1 MNCIIVDDEPL
12 AREGMLLLLQ
22 DIPELNVIG
31 CFNGA
36 KKAKE
41 FMVVHQVDLIFLD
54 IQMPG
59 INGLEFAE
67 SISEK
72 TLIIFTTAYSQYA
85 LKSYEVDAIDYL
97 VKPIIKKR
105 LEKSIKKAF
114 LYHELLSNKD
124 EKSTLES
131 LETDYMLVKSDRKFH
146 KILFKDI
153 IYVEGLKDY
162 VVLYVNDSKII
173 TAMNLKTIS
182 QYLPENIFIRVSKSY
197 LVNSSYI
204 ESFDNHTIYIKTT
217 EIPIGEVFRKKFLE
231 QYLGKNIP
239 DKM

>member
-22 DIPELNVIG
+22 DIPELNLIG
-31 CFNGA
+31 CFNGP
-36 KKAKE
+36 KKARE
-41 FMVVHQVDLIFLD
+41 FMLENTVDLIFLD

-67 SISEK
+67 SIPEQ

-97 VKPIIKKR
+97 VKPIIKTR

-114 LYHELLSNKD
+114 AYRELLSGKE

-131 LETDYMLVKSDRKFH
+131 LETDFMLIKSERKFH
-146 KILFKDI
+146 KLLFRDILYI
-153 IYVEGLKDY
+153 EGLKDY
-162 VVLYVNDSKII
+162 VVIYVNDSKII

-182 QYLPENIFIRVSKSY
+182 QHLPEVQFIRVSKSY
-197 LVNSSYI
+197 MVNVQHI
-204 ESFDNHTIYIKTT
+204 DSFDNHTIYIKTS

-231 QYLGKNIP
+231 QYLGKNIS
-239 DKM
+239 DRL

>member
-41 FMVVHQVDLIFLD
+41 FMANQDVDLIFLD

-59 INGLEFAE
+59 ITGLEFAE
-67 SISEK
+67 SIAEK

-97 VKPIIKKR
+97 LTYADFPR
-105 LEKSIKKAF
+105 SIAYCLNRVAASAKG
-114 LYHELLSNKD
+114 LPHSI
-124 EKSTLES
+124 S
-131 LETDYMLVKSDRKFH
+131 
-146 KILFKDI
+146 ILQQ
-153 IYVEGLKDY
+153 VHQLQA
-162 VVLYVNDSKII
+162 L
-173 TAMNLKTIS
+173 LKTEPLTELSTEQLHQLIDHI
-182 QYLPENIFIRVSKSY
+182 QAGIINLHKVIATPAENLSRAQLSA
-197 LVNSSYI
+197 
-204 ESFDNHTIYIKTT
+204 
-217 EIPIGEVFRKKFLE
+217 
-231 QYLGKNIP
+231 
-239 DKM
+239 

>member
-1 MNCIIVDDEPL
+1 MNCLIVDDEPL

-22 DIPELNVIG
+22 DIPGLNVIG

-41 FMVVHQVDLIFLD
+41 FMVENQVDLIFLD

-97 VKPIIKKR
+97 VKPIIRER
-105 LEKSIKKAF
+105 LEKAVKKAF
-114 LYHELLSNKD
+114 SYRELLASKD

-146 KILFKDI
+146 KIFFKDI

-173 TAMNLKTIS
+173 TAMNLKTIA
-182 QYLPENIFIRVSKSY
+182 QHLPENTFIRVSKSY

>member
-22 DIPELNVIG
+22 DIPSLNVIG

-41 FMVVHQVDLIFLD
+41 FMLQNTVDLIFLD

-59 INGLEFAE
+59 VNGLEFAE
-67 SISEK
+67 SVSES
-72 TLIIFTTAYSQYA
+72 TLIIFTTAFSQYA

-97 VKPIIKKR
+97 VKPIIKSR
-105 LEKSIKKAF
+105 LDKSIKKAF
-114 LYHELLSNKD
+114 AYRELLENKD
-124 EKSTLES
+124 GKSTLES
-131 LETDYMLVKSDRKFH
+131 LETDFMLIKSDRKFH
-146 KILFKDI
+146 KILFRDVV
-153 IYVEGLKDY
+153 YVEGLKDY
-162 VVLYVNDSKII
+162 VVIYINDNKII

-182 QYLPENIFIRVSKSY
+182 QHLPETMFIRVSKSY
-197 LVNSSYI
+197 LVNINYI
-204 ESFDNHTIYIKTT
+204 DSFDNHTIYMKST

-231 QYLGKNIP
+231 QYLGKNIS
-239 DKM
+239 DKL

>member
-22 DIPELNVIG
+22 DVPELNVIG

-36 KKAKE
+36 KKAKD
-41 FMVVHQVDLIFLD
+41 FMVDNQVDLIFLD

-97 VKPIIKKR
+97 VKPIIKER
-105 LEKSIKKAF
+105 LEKAVKKAF
-114 LYHELLSNKD
+114 SYGELLSNKG

-162 VVLYVNDSKII
+162 VVLYVNETKII
-173 TAMNLKTIS
+173 TAMNLKTIA
-182 QYLPENIFIRVSKSY
+182 QHLPETMFIRVSKSY

>member
-41 FMVVHQVDLIFLD
+41 FMANQDVDLIFLD

-59 INGLEFAE
+59 ITGLEFAE
-67 SISEK
+67 SIAEK

-97 VKPIIKKR
+97 VKPVIKER
-105 LEKSIKKAF
+105 LEKAVKKAF
-114 LYHELLSNKD
+114 SYGELLANKE

-131 LETDYMLVKSDRKFH
+131 LDTDYMLVKSDRKFH

-162 VVLYVNDSKII
+162 VVIYINDSKVI

-182 QYLPENIFIRVSKSY
+182 QHLPEAFFIRVSKSY
-197 LVNSSYI
+197 LVNSNYI
-204 ESFDNHTIYIKTT
+204 DSFDNHTIYIKST

-231 QYLGKNIP
+231 QYLGKNSP

>member
-12 AREGMLLLLQ
+12 AREGMLLQLQ
-22 DIPELNVIG
+22 DIPEINIIG

-36 KKAKE
+36 KKARE
-41 FMVVHQVDLIFLD
+41 FMLHNSVDLIFLD

-72 TLIIFTTAYSQYA
+72 TLIIFITAYSQYA

-97 VKPIIKKR
+97 VKPVDKIR
-105 LEKSIKKAF
+105 LEKSIRKAKI
-114 LYHELLSNKD
+114 YHELLSNPQ
-124 EKSTLES
+124 EKSTITDS
-131 LETDYMLVKSDRKFH
+131 DSDYMLIKSDRKFH

-162 VVLYVNDSKII
+162 VVIYINDSKII
-173 TAMNLKTIS
+173 TAMNLKTIT
-182 QYLPENIFIRVSKSY
+182 QHLPETAFIRVSKSY

-204 ESFDNHTIYIKTT
+204 DSFDNHTIYIKST

-231 QYLGKNIP
+231 QYLGKNIS
-239 DKM
+239 DKI

>member
-114 LYHELLSNKD
+114 SYHELLSNKD

-231 QYLGKNIP
+231 QYLWKNIP

>member
-12 AREGMLLLLQ
+12 AREGMLLMLQ
-22 DIPELNVIG
+22 SIPNLNVIG
-31 CFNGA
+31 SFNGA

-41 FMVVHQVDLIFLD
+41 FMMVNQVDLIFLD

-97 VKPIIKKR
+97 VKPIIKER
-105 LEKSIKKAF
+105 LEKAIKKAF
-114 LYHELLSNKD
+114 SYGELLSNKGV
-124 EKSTLES
+124 KSTLES

-173 TAMNLKTIS
+173 TAMNLKTIA
-182 QYLPENIFIRVSKSY
+182 QHLPEKMFIRVSKSY

-239 DKM
+239 DKI

>member
-22 DIPELNVIG
+22 DISELNVIG

-41 FMVVHQVDLIFLD
+41 FMASNEVDLIFLD

-59 INGLEFAE
+59 ITGLEFAE
-67 SISEK
+67 SITEK

-97 VKPIIKKR
+97 VKPVIKNR
-105 LEKSIKKAF
+105 LEKAVKKAF
-114 LYHELLSNKD
+114 AYGELLSSK
-124 EKSTLES
+124 EGKSTLES
-131 LETDYMLVKSDRKFH
+131 LDSDYMLVKSDRKFH

-153 IYVEGLKDY
+153 LYIEGLKDY
-162 VVLYVNDSKII
+162 VVIYVNDSKII
-173 TAMNLKTIS
+173 TAMNLKTIA
-182 QYLPENIFIRVSKSY
+182 QHLPETTFIRVSKSY
-197 LVNSSYI
+197 LVNSTYI
-204 ESFDNHTIYIKTT
+204 DSFDNHTIYIKNT
-217 EIPIGEVFRKKFLE
+217 EIPIGEVFRKKFLD
-231 QYLGKNIP
+231 QYLGKNNS
-239 DKM
+239 DKI

>member
-22 DIPELNVIG
+22 DITELNVIG
-31 CFNGA
+31 CFNSA

-41 FMVVHQVDLIFLD
+41 FMAETDVDLIFLD

-59 INGLEFAE
+59 INGLEFAQT
-67 SISEK
+67 ISEK

-97 VKPIIKKR
+97 VKPIIKER
-105 LEKSIKKAF
+105 LEKAVKKAF
-114 LYHELLSNKD
+114 SYGELLANKD
-124 EKSTLES
+124 GKSTLES
-131 LETDYMLVKSDRKFH
+131 LDSDYMLVKSDRKFH

-153 IYVEGLKDY
+153 VYIEGLKDY
-162 VVLYVNDSKII
+162 VVIYVNDSKVI

-182 QYLPENIFIRVSKSY
+182 QHLPENFFIRVSKSY
-197 LVNSSYI
+197 LVNSSHI
-204 ESFDNHTIYIKTT
+204 DSFDNHTIYIKTT
-217 EIPIGEVFRKKFLE
+217 EIPIGEVFRKKFLQ
-231 QYLGKNIP
+231 QYLGKNSP
-239 DKM
+239 DKI